1 MDRNALVGLHNQYYQ
16 LFTKTLILICTET
29 LLKGITEAHIQSCV
43 SERAR
48 QCINTTSMELSL
60 ASFPGRRRNETT
72 WQLTWV
78 QTVASA
84 GNWRYQSNFQNI
96 VTWQYNCSCIET
108 SQSRPSNFNSNCS
121 IVL

>member
-48 QCINTTSMELSL
+48 QCNKYNVYGAKPSL
-60 ASFPGRRRNETT
+60 VP
-72 WQLTWV
+72 
-78 QTVASA
+78 
-84 GNWRYQSNFQNI
+84 
-96 VTWQYNCSCIET
+96 
-108 SQSRPSNFNSNCS
+108 RP
-121 IVL
+121 